1 LSAGEHLDGRMS
13 SLQKH
18 RDGSVPLLEAA
29 RNAVLFVLFA
39 SVFVAGSAAVLYG
52 GLSVLLSSGVAR
64 GRAGLAALA
73 VFALA
78 VAAAT
83 SLLAVLDRHRRAE

>member
-1 LSAGEHLDGRMS
+1 MS

-39 SVFVAGSAAVLYG
+39 SVFIAGSAAVLYG

-64 GRAGLAALA
+64 GRAGVAALA
-73 VFALA
+73 VFAVV

-83 SLLAVLDRHRRAE
+83 SLLVVLDRRRRTD